1 MLTVFDRIQLISLAG
16 SLFFMFGILELIRR
30 QKIKEAYALLWLVFG
45 GIFILFSFWKKGL
58 DYFAALAGIYY
69 PPALLFLLLIV
80 AELLILINYS
90 IVISSNN
97 DKLKSLTQEIAL
109 LRNELEE
116 IKKKPEQ

>member
-1 MLTVFDRIQLISLAG
+1 MLTGFDRIQLISLAG
-16 SLFFMFGILELIRR
+16 SLFFMLGILELIRR

-45 GIFILFSFWKKGL
+45 GIFILFSFWKRGL
-58 DYFAALAGIYY
+58 DYFAAIVGIYY

-97 DKLKSLTQEIAL
+97 DKLKNLSQELAL
-109 LRNELEE
+109 LKRELEE
-116 IKKKPEQ
+116 IKNKPEQ